1 MIEKTGHKYVDGKCN
16 VCGDISYID
25 DSGIRYTFDEDIN
38 GNKTFKA
45 AAVPGKTLTGEVEIK
60 EEMAIGDVKYPVASI
75 ETGAFEGQSQI
86 TKIIVPEK
94 IEKIGTK
101 AFAGLQQPC

>member
-1 MIEKTGHKYVDGKCN
+1 M
-16 VCGDISYID
+16 
-25 DSGIRYTFDEDIN
+25 
-38 GNKTFKA
+38 
-45 AAVPGKTLTGEVEIK
+45 TGEVEIK

-94 IEKIGTK
+94 IERNRNKGICR
-101 AFAGLQQPC
+101 LQQPC

>member
-1 MIEKTGHKYVDGKCN
+1 M
-16 VCGDISYID
+16 
-25 DSGIRYTFDEDIN
+25 
-38 GNKTFKA
+38 
-45 AAVPGKTLTGEVEIK
+45 TGEVEIK
-60 EEMAIGDVKYPVASI
+60 EEMAIGDVKYPASI
-75 ETGAFEGQSQI
+75 HRNRAFEGQSQI

>member
-1 MIEKTGHKYVDGKCN
+1 M
-16 VCGDISYID
+16 
-25 DSGIRYTFDEDIN
+25 
-38 GNKTFKA
+38 
-45 AAVPGKTLTGEVEIK
+45 TGEVEIK

-94 IEKIGTK
+94 IEKIGAEK
-101 AFAGLQQPC
+101 